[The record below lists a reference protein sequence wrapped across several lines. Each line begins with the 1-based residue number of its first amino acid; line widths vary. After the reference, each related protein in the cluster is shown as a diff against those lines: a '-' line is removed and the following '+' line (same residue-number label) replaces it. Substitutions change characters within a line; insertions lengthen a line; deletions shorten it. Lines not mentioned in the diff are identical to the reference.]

1 LLRLTINRVG
11 SGNVAVNP
19 DRDFYP
25 EGSSVTLTATA
36 DSGWVFSRWSGQLD
50 SFDNPERI
58 SIYSNMVI
66 TAVFLKDVD
75 NDVDSDADNDGVS
88 DEEENSGPGNGD
100 GNMDGIPDSLQ
111 GNVGY
116 LSLGNETDYVA
127 LETPPGTSI
136 KNCKAVVEPPDT
148 NYPSDVDFLVG
159 FFSFTVEDIG
169 LGGATSV
176 RFYFS
181 SGAAFNTY
189 SKYGPTPD
197 DPFDHW
203 YEFIFDGQTGAD
215 MDKADITLYFV
226 DGARGDDDLTRDGK
240 IVDIGGP
247 GVKAM
252 IFPESSSGLNASGDD
267 GYGCFIRC
275 LH

>member
-1 LLRLTINRVG
+1 
-11 SGNVAVNP
+11 
-19 DRDFYP
+19 
-25 EGSSVTLTATA
+25 
-36 DSGWVFSRWSGQLD
+36 
-50 SFDNPERI
+50 
-58 SIYSNMVI
+58 MVI

-116 LSLGNETDYVA
+116 LSLGNENDYVA

-181 SGAAFNTY
+181 SDAAFNTY

-226 DGARGDDDLTRDGK
+226 DGARGDVDLTRDGK